1 MVDLYTLSGGI
12 VMKVG
17 YARVST
23 KEQNLHL
30 QEDAL
35 KEAGCEEI
43 YTDIAS
49 GSKSQRPGLDK
60 ALEFMRAGDTLV
72 VWKLDRLG
80 RSIQHLIETVSTLSK
95 RKVAFKSL
103 QENIDTTSSGGKLI
117 FHMFSALAEFERDL
131 IRERTDA
138 GLKAARARGRMGGRP
153 SLLDDRQIKR
163 MLEMYEEQKNT
174 VSEICKIYEISRPSF
189 YNYLSRYKSSA
200 PDPKNK
206 LESD

>member
-1 MVDLYTLSGGI
+1 
-12 VMKVG
+12 MKVG

-23 KEQNLHL
+23 KEQHLHL

-35 KEAGCEEI
+35 KIAGCEEI

-49 GSKSQRPGLDK
+49 GSKAQRPGLEK
-60 ALEFMRAGDTLV
+60 ALAYAREGDTLV

-80 RSIQHLIETVSTLSK
+80 RSIQRLIQTVATLNE
-95 RKVAFKSL
+95 RKISFKSL

-131 IRERTDA
+131 IRERTGA

-153 SLLDDRQIKR
+153 SLLDNRQIKR
-163 MLEMYEEQKNT
+163 MIEMYEEQKNT
-174 VSEICKIYEISRPSF
+174 VAEICKIYEISRPSF
-189 YNYLSRYKSSA
+189 YNYLKRQK
-200 PDPKNK
+200 PKIVENK
-206 LESD
+206 

>member
-1 MVDLYTLSGGI
+1 
-12 VMKVG
+12 MKVG

-60 ALEFMRAGDTLV
+60 ALEFIRAGDTLV

-80 RSIQHLIETVSTLSK
+80 RSLPHLLKIITGLKDKGIS
-95 RKVAFKSL
+95 FKSL
-103 QENIDTTSSGGKLI
+103 TEQMDTTTPHGEFLFNI
-117 FHMFSALAEFERDL
+117 FGSLAQYERGL
-131 IRERTDA
+131 TRERVLA
-138 GLKAARARGRMGGRP
+138 GLEAAARRGNFPGRP
-153 SLLDDRQIKR
+153 RALNETQLADVKARLANGESKPSIQRSLNL
-163 MLEMYEEQKNT
+163 
-174 VSEICKIYEISRPSF
+174 RPSTF
-189 YNYLSRYKSSA
+189 YHIINNYI
-200 PDPKNK
+200 
-206 LESD
+206 

>member
-1 MVDLYTLSGGI
+1 
-12 VMKVG
+12 MKVG

-60 ALEFMRAGDTLV
+60 ALEFIRAGDTLV

-80 RSIQHLIETVSTLSK
+80 RSIQHLIETVSALSK

-117 FHMFSALAEFERDL
+117 FHMFGALAEFERDL
-131 IRERTDA
+131 IRERTEA

-174 VSEICKIYEISRPSF
+174 VSEICKIYEISVSF
-189 YNYLSRYKSSA
+189 RQACVTSH
-200 PDPKNK
+200 
-206 LESD
+206 

>member
-1 MVDLYTLSGGI
+1 
-12 VMKVG
+12 MKVG